1 MVVFVFHYVTHHHEI
16 DEQNHHDYEY
26 PFHSDFL
33 FAELYFF
40 FLILASLFVE
50 DLSMTSDALV
60 IYGDIILA
68 KLFLDKIVH
77 YVPLKCLYE
86 I

>member
-33 FAELYFF
+33 FTELNFF

-77 YVPLKCLYE
+77 YVPLKRLYE